1 MAATISDEA
10 TIVVAQNQVFGKL
23 PDGDMAILDA
33 EAGVYFGLNSVGARI
48 WEIIQEPTKLKDI
61 REQLLVEYDID
72 NETCNRE
79 LLALIDQL
87 KSNGLIEIEHA
98 T

>member
-1 MAATISDEA
+1 MAATISDET

-23 PDGDMAILDA
+23 PDGDMAILDT

-61 REQLLVEYDID
+61 REQLLAEYDID